1 MGSPIC
7 VLSEVEDPRRHNVVH
22 RLGDMI
28 MIAVASALCGG
39 TSCVDFA
46 QFARSKR
53 VFLEGLLGEFAPP
66 SHDTFSRVFRLLDPQ
81 AFSRQF
87 AIFAAAFAEGVAG
100 VVAIDGKALR
110 RAYRTGMVAAPPLMV
125 TAWAAQARVALA
137 AVMPDPTEGGSE
149 VTAALAVL
157 DMLDLKGTVVTADA
171 LHCHRAMATRIRARG
186 GDYALCLKGNQR
198 KLRAAAQMALAAAGE
213 TPCAHLRERRHGRDE
228 RRSARVAAAPDF
240 AENNAFPG
248 ACAIA
253 EIVTQ
258 RGRAKAKTR
267 LFLLSRIMTP
277 EQALDTVRA
286 HWSIEN
292 QLHWSLD
299 VIMREDQI
307 RARNDHAPA
316 NLAIITRA
324 ALNISNA
331 IDDPKTP
338 KRRRFL
344 RCAWEDD
351 YLQKALA
358 YMR

>member
-1 MGSPIC
+1 MRTPIGL
-7 VLSEVEDPRRHNVVH
+7 LSEIEDPRRHNVVH
-22 RLGDMI
+22 RLGDI
-28 MIAVASALCGG
+28 IVIAVASALCGG

-53 VFLEGLLGEFAPP
+53 SFLEPLLGAFTPP
-66 SHDTFSRVFRLLDPQ
+66 SHDTFSRVLRLLDPE
-81 AFSRQF
+81 AFSRRF
-87 AIFAAAFAEGVAG
+87 AAFAAAFADGLTG

-125 TAWAAQARVALA
+125 TAWAAEARLALA
-137 AVMPDPTEGGSE
+137 AVMPDPANGASE
-149 VTAALAVL
+149 VSAALAVL
-157 DMLDLKGTVVTADA
+157 DMLDLKGTVVTGDA
-171 LHCHRAMATRIRARG
+171 LHCHRAMAERIQARG
-186 GDYALCLKGNQR
+186 GEYALCLKGNQR
-198 KLRAAAQMALAAAGE
+198 KLQAAAQAVLAGDPDTRRAQS
-213 TPCAHLRERRHGRDE
+213 RERGHGRDE
-228 RRSARVAAAPDF
+228 RRSARVVAAPGF
-240 AENNAFPG
+240 AETHGFPG

-258 RGRAKAKTR
+258 RGKARPRTR
-267 LFLLSRIMTP
+267 LFLLSQIMTP
-277 EQALDTVRA
+277 EQALATVRA

-292 QLHWSLD
+292 HLHWSLD

-324 ALNISNA
+324 ALNIINA

-344 RCAWEDD
+344 RCAWEEN
-351 YLQKALA
+351 YLQNALA

>member
-1 MGSPIC
+1 MISPVR

-22 RLGDMI
+22 RLGDI
-28 MIAVASALCGG
+28 IIIAVASALCGG

-53 VFLEGLLGEFAPP
+53 GLLEELLGEFAPP
-66 SHDTFSRVFRLLDPQ
+66 SHDTFSRVFRLLDPD

-87 AIFAAAFAEGVAG
+87 AAFAAAFGRGLAG

-125 TAWAAQARVALA
+125 TAWATQARLALA
-137 AVMPDPTEGGSE
+137 AVMPDPADGGNE
-149 VTAALAVL
+149 VAAALAVL
-157 DMLDLKGTVVTADA
+157 DMLDLKDTVVTADA
-171 LHCHRAMATRIRARG
+171 LHCHRAMATRIQARG

-198 KLRAAAQMALAAAGE
+198 KLQAAAQAVLAAAPE
-213 TPCAHLRERRHGRDE
+213 APRAHHRERRHGRDE
-228 RRSARVAAAPDF
+228 RRSARVVPAPGF
-240 AENNAFPG
+240 AENHAFPG

-253 EIVTQ
+253 EIVSQ
-258 RGRAKAKTR
+258 RGKAKPRTR
-267 LFLLSRIMTP
+267 LFLLSRIMTA

-286 HWSIEN
+286 HWGIEN
-292 QLHWSLD
+292 HLHWSLD
-299 VIMREDQI
+299 VILREDQI
-307 RARNDHAPA
+307 RARTDHAPA
-316 NLAIITRA
+316 NLALITRA
-324 ALNISNA
+324 ALNIINA

-344 RCAWEDD
+344 RCAWEEQ

-358 YMR
+358 YMQ

>member
-1 MGSPIC
+1 MRSP
-7 VLSEVEDPRRHNVVH
+7 VRLLSEVEDPRRHNVVH

-28 MIAVASALCGG
+28 IIAVASALCGG

-53 VFLEGLLGEFAPP
+53 GFLEEVLGAFAPP
-66 SHDTFSRVFRLLDPQ
+66 SHDTFSRVFRLLDPA

-87 AIFAAAFAEGVAG
+87 AIFAAAFAEGLAG

-110 RAYRTGMVAAPPLMV
+110 RAYRTGMAAAPPLMV
-125 TAWAAQARVALA
+125 TAWATQARLALA
-137 AVMPDPTEGGSE
+137 AVMPDPAEGGNE
-149 VTAALAVL
+149 VAAALAVL
-157 DMLDLKGTVVTADA
+157 DMLDLRGMVVTADA

-198 KLRAAAQMALAAAGE
+198 TLQAAARAVLAAAP
-213 TPCAHLRERRHGRDE
+213 TAPRAHRRERIHGRDE
-228 RRSARVAAAPDF
+228 RRTARVAAAPGF
-240 AENNAFPG
+240 AERTGFPD

-258 RGRAKAKTR
+258 RGTAKPRTR
-267 LFLLSRIMTP
+267 IFLLSQTLTP

-292 QLHWSLD
+292 HLHWSLD
-299 VIMREDQI
+299 VILREDHI
-307 RARNDHAPA
+307 RARCDHAPA
-316 NLAIITRA
+316 NLALITRA
-324 ALNISNA
+324 ALNIINA

-344 RCAWEDD
+344 RCAWENT
-351 YLQKALA
+351 YLQNALT
-358 YMR
+358 YMQ